1 MSTARTEQIWESL
14 GTPRVRQLHNEP
26 ILVELSWICCDEACK
41 LLTGGID
48 DVKRAYPANLCPLF
62 GVVEFAGFGED
73 LGEAVNE
80 LI

>member
-1 MSTARTEQIWESL
+1 MFLQTVHAF
-14 GTPRVRQLHNEP
+14 
-26 ILVELSWICCDEACK
+26 EACGPQMFSTNESFVGK
-41 LLTGGID
+41 GPSRSQ
-48 DVKRAYPANLCPLF
+48 VAESRAYPANLCPLF